1 MNEHTRPGRSI
12 RDSRLLLVALL
23 LAGIWA
29 WERRDTAPP
38 IVTAPEQDGEPA
50 QTAESHPA
58 GHLATAGVVPK
69 SAGASRAPVAR
80 SDHLVL
86 YTSTGSYA
94 GDQVGELAPEI
105 EAALA
110 YVEERTAI
118 RLARTINIMFDRR
131 TAACGLDAV
140 AYTHVRTLVVYVCP
154 DTRGQRVVN
163 VLAHELVHQL
173 AHDHFGAPHLQADL
187 LLSEGLATWG
197 AGRYWLDGAT
207 DFRAFVAA
215 NYRGHLLPLDTAPHG
230 DDSAARLNQL
240 YYQWAA
246 FVEWIMAEY
255 GLDTFERLYAAGAGR
270 APGSAPYEAVLGLS
284 LAEATTHWLHWIDH
298 GSGA

>member
-1 MNEHTRPGRSI
+1 MAEHTRPWHSI
-12 RDSRLLLVALL
+12 RGSRLLLAALL

-38 IVTAPEQDGEPA
+38 IVTAPGHDIAPA
-50 QTAESHPA
+50 QTAEHHPA
-58 GHLATAGVVPK
+58 CPSGTAGLVSKP
-69 SAGASRAPVAR
+69 AGASRAPVAR

-86 YTSTGSYA
+86 YASTGSYA

-110 YVEERTAI
+110 YVEGRTVI
-118 RLARTINIMFDRR
+118 RLARPVNIMFDRR

-140 AYTHVRTLVVYVCP
+140 AYTAVRTLVVYVCP
-154 DTRGQRVVN
+154 DTPGQRVVN

-173 AHDHFGAPHLQADL
+173 AHDYFGAPHLQADL

-197 AGRYWLDGAT
+197 AGRYWLGGAD
-207 DFRAFVAA
+207 DFRTFVAA
-215 NYRGHLLPLDTAPHG
+215 NYRDHLLPLDTTPRG

-255 GLDTFERLYAAGAGR
+255 GPEAFERLYAAEAGR
-270 APGSAPYEAVLGLS
+270 TPGSAPYEAVLGLS
-284 LAEATTHWLHWIDH
+284 LAEATSRWLHWIDQ